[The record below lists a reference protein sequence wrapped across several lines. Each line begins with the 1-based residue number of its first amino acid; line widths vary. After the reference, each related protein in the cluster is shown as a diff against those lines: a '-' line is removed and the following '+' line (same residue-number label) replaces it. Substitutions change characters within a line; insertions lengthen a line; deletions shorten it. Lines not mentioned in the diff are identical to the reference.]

1 MAIETTVKGTVI
13 SLPQAAEVPGINH
26 VSVWTSL
33 AAGIR
38 GSLAALFH
46 WDYVLMN
53 LLGFLLG
60 RVLIMNELAPFGLA
74 YFLAMARTYRPHSP
88 AIGLWVLAGALTA
101 GYYIE
106 ATLYCACMILYFFL
120 TDAYNRLYPRLRIM
134 PLLLFFSSVAGVLI
148 AFFWSELLPHHL
160 LLFLFN
166 ILAGSVL
173 TMIFIYTV
181 PVLSPHYRRQVTQE
195 QLVGAI
201 ILLSAAIAGIG
212 SLEVYQ
218 YSIRN
223 IAGSFFIMALA
234 LQGGV
239 GTGTAIGAAV
249 GMVIGLMD
257 QTAAMAVALYSI
269 AGLLAGTFNVF
280 GKIAV
285 ALGYLGGCLIAISG
299 FYQGDRLLTG
309 MGEAAVASLFFLILP
324 SYWWTALRGKA
335 AAANPA
341 VPQLVS
347 GQLLQQSGEK
357 LRNIAGMFQEL
368 AESLVSDRKQ
378 AATRVPEQEL
388 GRIIASIGDQVCKD
402 CVQRDICWEE
412 NFYRT
417 YQAILDLVAEA
428 QSAKIEERRLPN
440 YLQEVCRQKNQML
453 TTALMVT
460 EPYRISSVWQKKMLE
475 NKRILAEQMKATSDI
490 IGQLAFA
497 IQRTPQYDRAAAAVI
512 AEQAAIHECNL
523 ENVRVSGRY
532 GSLLVEG
539 TKQPCS
545 GNQECRNVLQPLV
558 SQVMGMNLAVES
570 ECGNKGLQRK
580 CKLVMRTI
588 CRFAVEVGMSSVAKG
603 HETESG
609 DTYSVTAIGQE
620 KVALILSDGMGSGQR
635 AAGESRT
642 AVQMVERLLTA
653 GFEVDTAVR
662 TVNSMLLLRLSGESY
677 ATMDMAV
684 VDLYSGETEF
694 LKVGCSASFVKR
706 VREVFTIEAAAV
718 PMGILQ
724 HTEIEL
730 VKYIL
735 APGDIMVMVS
745 DGVADAAR
753 RKNDKKDWVAHFLRL
768 TASDNPQ
775 EIADLLLRQALEYNG
790 KYATDDMTVL
800 VAKLVECV
808 PETDSL

>member
-1 MAIETTVKGTVI
+1 MAMDTTAKGTMI
-13 SLPQAAEVPGINH
+13 SLPAEAELPDKKRVFG
-26 VSVWTSL
+26 WTSL
-33 AAGIR
+33 AAGVR
-38 GSLAALFH
+38 SSLAALFH
-46 WDYVLMN
+46 WDYLLMN

-60 RVLIMNELAPFGLA
+60 QVLIMNELAPFGLA

-88 AIGLWVLAGALTA
+88 AIGLWVLAGTLTA
-101 GYYIE
+101 GYYLE
-106 ATLYCACMILYFFL
+106 AALYFGCMLLYFSL
-120 TDAYNRLYPRLRIM
+120 TDAYNRVYSRLRIL
-134 PLLLFFSSVAGVLI
+134 PLLLFFGSVAGSLI
-148 AFFWSELLPHHL
+148 LIFWSTLLPYHL
-160 LLFLFN
+160 LLLLFN

-173 TMIFIYTV
+173 TLIFIYTV

-212 SLEVYQ
+212 SVEVYQ

-223 IAGSFFIMALA
+223 IIGSFFIMSLA

-249 GMVIGLMD
+249 GMVTGLMD

-269 AGLLAGTFNVF
+269 AGLLAGIFNVF
-280 GKIAV
+280 GKLAV
-285 ALGYLGGCLIAISG
+285 ALGYLSGCLIAISA
-299 FYQGDRLLTG
+299 FYPADRLLTG
-309 MGEAAVASLFFLILP
+309 MIEAGVASLFFLSLP

-335 AAANPA
+335 ASANPSA
-341 VPQLVS
+341 PQPIS

-368 AESLVSDRKQ
+368 AESLASDRKQ
-378 AATRVPEQEL
+378 AATRVPEREL

-402 CVQRDICWEE
+402 CVQRDTCWEG

-428 QSAKIEERRLPN
+428 QSSRIEERRLPD
-440 YLQEVCRQKNQML
+440 YLQEVCRQKNQLL

-490 IGQLAFA
+490 IGQMAFE
-497 IQRTPQYDRAAAAVI
+497 IQRTPQYDRAAAALI
-512 AEQAAIHECNL
+512 TEQAAIHECSL
-523 ENVRVSGRY
+523 DNVRVSGRY
-532 GSLLVEG
+532 GSLQVEG

-545 GNQECRNVLQPLV
+545 GSQECRNVLQPIV
-558 SQVMGMNLAVES
+558 SRLMGTNMAVEC
-570 ECGNKGLQRK
+570 ECGNKELQRK
-580 CKLVMRTI
+580 CKLVMRTV
-588 CRFAVEVGMSSVAKG
+588 CRYAVEVGMSSMAKN

-662 TVNSMLLLRLSGESY
+662 TVNSMLLLRLSGDSY

-706 VREVFTIEAAAV
+706 VREVFTIEAASV

-753 RKNDKKDWVAHFLRL
+753 RKTGKKDWVAHSLRM

-775 EIADLLLRQALEYNG
+775 EIADLLLSQALEYNG
-790 KYATDDMTVL
+790 KYAADDMTVL
-800 VAKLVECV
+800 VAKLVEWA
-808 PETDSL
+808 PETDSR